1 MTIEVKQ
8 LQIKS
13 TVLPEESRAS
23 NHNQACAA
31 AESVRDEVL
40 AECRKLVL
48 ELLRAERER

>member
-13 TVLPEESRAS
+13 NVLPEGKQAAPV
-23 NHNQACAA
+23 NQS
-31 AESVRDEVL
+31 SVDCEAIKEDVL
-40 AECRKLVL
+40 SECRKLIQ